1 MLLGLRSGEMDR
13 ACLLGTTCSPRH
25 WSLTSQWPGEKFS
38 VRVAVNDPE
47 TYQTVT
53 QQISLV
59 ALRIELIYS
68 TSSKQVPLLDVL
80 LNISSITSYLGPPKS
95 AKCRRRLHFPLA
107 RPRKRPMHTLS
118 SKISHPFQVSS
129 SYVHRNAYETWTLRL
144 GSIHPGL
151 VGTCPDFFW
160 VCNRTECLSMWAT
173 QDVPGVGTYVY
184 RVRPTQ
190 NLSEEKKTTGNGI
203 GCYLRWCL
211 FLFGRNGKEVLWMKG
226 KLLVRKT
233 SGP

>member
-59 ALRIELIYS
+59 ALRIEFIYS

-80 LNISSITSYLGPPKS
+80 LNISSITSYLGPPKKAQNADVAYTFLWQDRES
-95 AKCRRRLHFPLA
+95 VRC
-107 RPRKRPMHTLS
+107 
-118 SKISHPFQVSS
+118 ISPKNLPPQVSS
-129 SYVHRNAYETWTLRL
+129 SYVHRNAYDTWTLRL

-151 VGTCPDFFW
+151 VGTCPDF
-160 VCNRTECLSMWAT
+160 
-173 QDVPGVGTYVY
+173 
-184 RVRPTQ
+184 
-190 NLSEEKKTTGNGI
+190 
-203 GCYLRWCL
+203 
-211 FLFGRNGKEVLWMKG
+211 VLV
-226 KLLVRKT
+226 L
-233 SGP
+233 